1 MSVNRRD
8 YHAAAASDARSEA
21 WTVFAYAPS
30 ARASAV
36 SPPAAAAGSVGV
48 FGGRGATVAVAS
60 PLARKSGF
68 EGDAAASP
76 GVVGCAYGG
85 TSSRGAALEHRVSRG
100 AGDRLGWFECLLAP
114 DPFIEGFFPVLVDG
128 ADAAG
133 AGGRSLGGSAPQI
146 EYVAAPHVA
155 SWRPEIAHVGGG
167 GLVVV
172 TGADLGGG
180 FRGAGALACVFA
192 AGPRAA
198 ASGAAGSGSGSGS
211 GSSSTGASAPS
222 VALADAVSSAVAV
235 CEIPGDLPEGV
246 AALTV
251 GLAGSAPMSESA
263 APLALTP
270 PPEARHAS
278 PKSGGLEG
286 GFAVT
291 VVGSRLAPVS
301 GADDLS
307 ARVGTIAPVA
317 LRPGAGADA
326 AEFLAPA
333 RYGGAAE
340 ARVGRSMSDAAGL
353 APVAVEYRKPFV
365 AEAGAAT
372 PGVVAVAGG
381 ASVRVFGSGVGS
393 LPRWMEEGDLYA
405 EETGSGAGA
414 AATRVAAH
422 VARLRVPAKLAG
434 GFVAFEVASLPGLS
448 PGALDVGSLPQLLYR
463 RAARVLGAYPSAV
476 TPGGAGSVLDV
487 WGEGFVAGE
496 TATRLGEFGA
506 AAHAVVSSALIRAEA
521 HGAHHHDTRAPVEVA
536 ASPDA
541 ASDPNA
547 WSSEGTLVA
556 FHRLPRAT
564 RADPPRSSEDGGT
577 ACDVTGAD
585 FRDAGDEL
593 RCKFASVVVAAAG
606 FAGMNAI
613 TCVAPARAPS
623 DEGTL
628 SVSVNGRDF
637 GAAVPFYAAPRV
649 EVLGLDPTR
658 GPATGGTEVTIHGAG
673 FVPVDA
679 GGAWRGGTASDALAT
694 TVAGE
699 TPRVRSFGFACR
711 FDASVVPASVA
722 GGRGVA
728 ANRAT
733 CRSPPHAMGFVAVEV
748 SAGTGNFTSFG
759 LMFEYQAPAAPEVL
773 FPAAGAAAGGTLV
786 TVAGAN
792 FIASSQHWSY
802 GHGNVAQ
809 PGSGGGVTVGSSSEK
824 LAGVDALQ
832 CRFGGGYAV
841 GASAVSSAVLR
852 CETPAFA
859 EFSHGRALAT
869 DVSIN
874 AGENYAEA
882 AATYF
887 EPLADATVLS
897 LSPRAGTCGG
907 GTVVNVRGAG
917 FTADEPVW
925 CFFGTTGPIRAEYA
939 DEGTVRCKSPAKA
952 SNDVP
957 LEVARGNTFD
967 LSRNSVMFS
976 I

>member
-1 MSVNRRD
+1 M
-8 YHAAAASDARSEA
+8 
-21 WTVFAYAPS
+21 
-30 ARASAV
+30 
-36 SPPAAAAGSVGV
+36 
-48 FGGRGATVAVAS
+48 
-60 PLARKSGF
+60 
-68 EGDAAASP
+68 
-76 GVVGCAYGG
+76 
-85 TSSRGAALEHRVSRG
+85 
-100 AGDRLGWFECLLAP
+100 
-114 DPFIEGFFPVLVDG
+114 
-128 ADAAG
+128 
-133 AGGRSLGGSAPQI
+133 
-146 EYVAAPHVA
+146 
-155 SWRPEIAHVGGG
+155 
-167 GLVVV
+167 
-172 TGADLGGG
+172 
-180 FRGAGALACVFA
+180 
-192 AGPRAA
+192 
-198 ASGAAGSGSGSGS
+198 
-211 GSSSTGASAPS
+211 
-222 VALADAVSSAVAV
+222 
-235 CEIPGDLPEGV
+235 
-246 AALTV
+246 
-251 GLAGSAPMSESA
+251 
-263 APLALTP
+263 
-270 PPEARHAS
+270 
-278 PKSGGLEG
+278 
-286 GFAVT
+286 
-291 VVGSRLAPVS
+291 
-301 GADDLS
+301 
-307 ARVGTIAPVA
+307 
-317 LRPGAGADA
+317 
-326 AEFLAPA
+326 
-333 RYGGAAE
+333 
-340 ARVGRSMSDAAGL
+340 
-353 APVAVEYRKPFV
+353 
-365 AEAGAAT
+365 
-372 PGVVAVAGG
+372 
-381 ASVRVFGSGVGS
+381 
-393 LPRWMEEGDLYA
+393 
-405 EETGSGAGA
+405 
-414 AATRVAAH
+414 
-422 VARLRVPAKLAG
+422 
-434 GFVAFEVASLPGLS
+434 
-448 PGALDVGSLPQLLYR
+448 
-463 RAARVLGAYPSAV
+463 
-476 TPGGAGSVLDV
+476 
-487 WGEGFVAGE
+487 
-496 TATRLGEFGA
+496 
-506 AAHAVVSSALIRAEA
+506 
-521 HGAHHHDTRAPVEVA
+521 EVA

-952 SNDVP
+952 SNDVA

>member
-1 MSVNRRD
+1 M
-8 YHAAAASDARSEA
+8 
-21 WTVFAYAPS
+21 
-30 ARASAV
+30 
-36 SPPAAAAGSVGV
+36 
-48 FGGRGATVAVAS
+48 
-60 PLARKSGF
+60 
-68 EGDAAASP
+68 
-76 GVVGCAYGG
+76 
-85 TSSRGAALEHRVSRG
+85 
-100 AGDRLGWFECLLAP
+100 
-114 DPFIEGFFPVLVDG
+114 
-128 ADAAG
+128 
-133 AGGRSLGGSAPQI
+133 
-146 EYVAAPHVA
+146 
-155 SWRPEIAHVGGG
+155 
-167 GLVVV
+167 
-172 TGADLGGG
+172 
-180 FRGAGALACVFA
+180 
-192 AGPRAA
+192 
-198 ASGAAGSGSGSGS
+198 
-211 GSSSTGASAPS
+211 
-222 VALADAVSSAVAV
+222 
-235 CEIPGDLPEGV
+235 
-246 AALTV
+246 
-251 GLAGSAPMSESA
+251 
-263 APLALTP
+263 
-270 PPEARHAS
+270 
-278 PKSGGLEG
+278 
-286 GFAVT
+286 
-291 VVGSRLAPVS
+291 
-301 GADDLS
+301 
-307 ARVGTIAPVA
+307 
-317 LRPGAGADA
+317 
-326 AEFLAPA
+326 
-333 RYGGAAE
+333 
-340 ARVGRSMSDAAGL
+340 
-353 APVAVEYRKPFV
+353 
-365 AEAGAAT
+365 
-372 PGVVAVAGG
+372 
-381 ASVRVFGSGVGS
+381 
-393 LPRWMEEGDLYA
+393 
-405 EETGSGAGA
+405 
-414 AATRVAAH
+414 
-422 VARLRVPAKLAG
+422 
-434 GFVAFEVASLPGLS
+434 
-448 PGALDVGSLPQLLYR
+448 
-463 RAARVLGAYPSAV
+463 

-487 WGEGFVAGE
+487 WGRIRRGE
-496 TATRLGEFGA
+496 APPRLGEFGA

-628 SVSVNGRDF
+628 SVSVNGRDWRG
-637 GAAVPFYAAPRV
+637 GAVLPARRVRRPR
-649 EVLGLDPTR
+649 PHAR
-658 GPATGGTEVTIHGAG
+658 TGDGRDRVTIHGAG